1 LAVTSSGIRDVEASL
16 QGVDAASV
24 GHLQLDSEGGA
35 HAVTPKSNY
44 VMPAI
49 DVFLATTSLDL
60 DAGRH
65 GLHGGGPGADYGGAG
80 IRGGASLGLAGA
92 VASMLAHS
100 RPVSA
105 GFAFYGAGWAVYS
118 HFVARGVDV
127 VFPKNTPMEIRF
139 GTHEGSAP
147 SKHFASAMP

>member
-1 LAVTSSGIRDVEASL
+1 MQRGW
-16 QGVDAASV
+16 QAAT
-24 GHLQLDSEGGA
+24 GQ
-35 HAVTPKSNY
+35 
-44 VMPAI
+44 
-49 DVFLATTSLDL
+49 
-60 DAGRH
+60 
-65 GLHGGGPGADYGGAG
+65 ADYGGAAV
-80 IRGGASLGLAGA
+80 RGGACLGFAGA
-92 VASMLAHS
+92 VITLLAHS

-147 SKHFASAMP
+147 ASPDSKFVSQLAKTRP